1 MTQAL
6 AGFNANGIV
15 LATDSRATRYTEKG
29 EQEFLS
35 VEKLYPIGTRMAVLS
50 GGSGLSV
57 PLSLSLRHQLIRR
70 EGLMD
75 IEELVAFCLDFLSR
89 GYGQHLERHSP
100 DREGLRR
107 IYFILAGFFAELP
120 PPGYR
125 LFLLGSEEGELPLRR
140 MEIGNVVVMP
150 RNMGMEVR
158 LSRALAQNG
167 PLDEV
172 LKMSRD
178 FLEKMAGIEDVVGPP
193 FFYATLTRE
202 DGYQEMTL

>member
-15 LATDSRATRYTEKG
+15 LASDSRATRYTEGG
-29 EQEFLS
+29 EQEFFS
-35 VEKLYPIGTRMAVLS
+35 VEKLYPIGLQMAILS

-57 PLSLSLRHQLIRR
+57 PLSLALRHQLIRR

-75 IEELVAFCLDFLSR
+75 MEELVAFSLEFLSR
-89 GYGQHLERHSP
+89 GYGQHLERHGP

-107 IYFILAGFFAELP
+107 IYFILAGFFPELP

-125 LFLLGSEEGELPLRR
+125 LFLLGSEENELPLRR
-140 MEIGNVVVMP
+140 MEVGNVVVMP
-150 RNMGMEVR
+150 RNMGIEVR
-158 LSRALAQNG
+158 LSRALSLNG
-167 PLDEV
+167 PLDDI

-178 FLEKMAGIEDVVGPP
+178 FLEKMTGIQDVVGPP
-193 FFYATLTRE
+193 FFFATLTKER
-202 DGYQEMTL
+202 GYQAVNL